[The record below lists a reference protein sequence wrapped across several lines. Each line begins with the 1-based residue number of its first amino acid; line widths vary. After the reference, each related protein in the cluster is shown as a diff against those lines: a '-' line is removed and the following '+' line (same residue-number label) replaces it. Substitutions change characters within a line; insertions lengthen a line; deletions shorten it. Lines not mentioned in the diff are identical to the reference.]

1 MRRGRSRSSAA
12 SFPPVSER
20 TEVSRSFEGTPA
32 SPGIAVGP
40 AFLLDVEELRVAR
53 REISG
58 ETEAGKE
65 LARLDDALS
74 ATREEL
80 RSLSDGMGELVE
92 GRQILDVH
100 MMLLD
105 DPVMLADVRRRI
117 TENRDNAEHALSQ
130 VLYDVIQRFRA
141 MEDPLIRERASDV
154 RDVGRRVLTKLLGSE
169 REALGRVSRPVVLV
183 SRELDPSVAAG
194 LRRDQV
200 LGFATDEGGSTSHT
214 AILARSLGI
223 PAVVALREAA
233 EAVQPGM
240 TVIVDGIHGRVILD
254 PQQDELEYYTRLR
267 DKYSEMEAAIARNAS
282 DPAVTADGRP
292 VELAGNI
299 EFSQE
304 ADQVRKYGGR
314 GIGLFRTE
322 FLRLLSPDAD
332 DEDMQCMAYS
342 HALRE
347 MKPYPVVIR
356 TLDLGG
362 DKFPGV
368 PELRERNPFLGW
380 RAIRVCLDKP
390 DILRRQISAILRA
403 SVEGTAWLLIPMVT
417 ELDQVLRTRDML
429 EDTKLALARDGIPF
443 DPGIPLGIMVE
454 TPAAAIAIDIFLP
467 HVDFVSIGT
476 NDLTQYTLAVDRG
489 SPYVAHLFDPL
500 HPAVLR
506 QIDHVVR
513 KCHAAG
519 RWVGVCGQIAGEP
532 LAVPLLLGLGV
543 DELSVSISL
552 IPDIKK
558 MIGVVD
564 TAEAA
569 GLAGE
574 ALAADSALKVRQ
586 LARSYVQGRF
596 PTILLNGFQ
605 GTEE

>member
-1 MRRGRSRSSAA
+1 MES
-12 SFPPVSER
+12 
-20 TEVSRSFEGTPA
+20 
-32 SPGIAVGP
+32 
-40 AFLLDVEELRVAR
+40 
-53 REISG
+53 
-58 ETEAGKE
+58 E
-65 LARLDDALS
+65 LARLDDALAS
-74 ATREEL
+74 TRKEL
-80 RSLSDGMGELVE
+80 AELAEGMGDLVE
-92 GRQILDVH
+92 GRQVLDVH
-100 MMLLD
+100 LMLLD
-105 DPVMLADVRRRI
+105 DPVMLTDVRRRI
-117 TENRDNAEHALSQ
+117 RDGRDSAEHALSQ
-130 VLYDVIQRFRA
+130 VMLDVIERFRK
-141 MEDPLIRERASDV
+141 MEDPYTRERAADV
-154 RDVGRRVLTKLLGSE
+154 RDVGRRILARLLGSE

-183 SRELDPSVAAG
+183 ARELDPSVAAS

-254 PQQDELEYYTRLR
+254 PQEDEITYFTQLQKNYA
-267 DKYSEMEAAIARNAS
+267 EMEAAIALNAEEPS
-282 DPAVTADGRP
+282 VTADGVP
-292 VELAGNI
+292 IELAGNI

-322 FLRLLSPDAD
+322 FLHLLSPDED
-332 DEDMQCMAYS
+332 DEEMQYRAYS
-342 HALRE
+342 HALKE
-347 MKPYPVVIR
+347 MSPDPVVIR

-362 DKFPGV
+362 DKFPGA
-368 PELRERNPFLGW
+368 PELHERNPFLGW
-380 RAIRVCLDKP
+380 RAIRICLDRP
-390 DILRRQISAILRA
+390 EILEKQLRAILRA
-403 SVEGTAWLLIPMVT
+403 SVEGKAWLMIPMVT

-429 EDTKLALARDGIPF
+429 EDLKRSLSDSGVPF
-443 DPGIPLGIMVE
+443 DPCIPLGMMVE
-454 TPAAAIAIDIFLP
+454 TPAAAIGIDIFLP

-489 SPYVAHLFDPL
+489 SPFVAHLFDPL

-513 KCHAAG
+513 KCHEAG
-519 RWVGVCGQIAGEP
+519 KWVGVCGQLAGEP

-558 MIGVVD
+558 MISLVEMESARD
-564 TAEAA
+564 LAA
-569 GLAGE
+569 R
-574 ALAADSALKVRQ
+574 ALAAESALQVRQ
-586 LARSYVQGRF
+586 LARSHVQGRY
-596 PTILLNGFQ
+596 PNILLNGSS
-605 GTEE
+605 GSED

>member
-1 MRRGRSRSSAA
+1 M
-12 SFPPVSER
+12 
-20 TEVSRSFEGTPA
+20 SRSFEGTPA

-117 TENRDNAEHALSQ
+117 TGHRDNAEHALSQ
-130 VLYDVIQRFRA
+130 VLNDVIQRFRA

-154 RDVGRRVLTKLLGSE
+154 RDVGRRVLAKLLGSE

-304 ADQVRKYGGR
+304 ADQVKKYGGR

-390 DILRRQISAILRA
+390 DILRRQLSAILRA

-443 DPGIPLGIMVE
+443 DPAIPLGIMVE

-513 KCHAAG
+513 MCHAAG